1 MNPHP
6 ATSTAAHH
14 PPPRHPTLSKKISDL
29 QRRKYRFYLRGSF
42 GLTSWFPCHVARF
55 LVTVSLLSSSLQ
67 CQKPRP
73 AVTASLLSLPQPGQS
88 LSLSGLVCVHFPFAI
103 SSFTVFL
110 ERNRSRFPSSS
121 QSPLQLL
128 LWEACCEEN
137 SPPARFCRTAH
148 TSQLCRI
155 QSAKFRKKQNSK
167 TLKSVKASVLV
178 AYNG

>member
-6 ATSTAAHH
+6 PTSTAPR
-14 PPPRHPTLSKKISDL
+14 PPPPHIEQKISDL
-29 QRRKYRFYLRGSF
+29 QRRKYWFYLRGSF
-42 GLTSWFPCHVARF
+42 GLTSWFPCHVAHF

-67 CQKPRP
+67 CQQPRP
-73 AVTASLLSLPQPGQS
+73 AVAASLLSLPQPGQS

-103 SSFTVFL
+103 SSFIVFL
-110 ERNRSRFPSSS
+110 ERNRSRFPLSS
-121 QSPLQLL
+121 QSPLLLL

-155 QSAKFRKKQNSK
+155 QSAKFKKKQNSK
-167 TLKSVKASVLV
+167 TLKLVKASVLV
-178 AYNG
+178 ASNG